1 MESIQVQKKIL
12 EQMSFSIDGH
22 IIELRV
28 PCNRIFISRVPD
40 ETRPSELVQFV
51 ETEIKKFEPR
61 GYCVDAYFPH
71 PFCQFA
77 FCTVGGAK
85 VSARLAIKADFFF
98 KGSSVGISTC
108 CDGSELDADRLLE
121 QKIKD
126 LVDQNDYARIR
137 SLQSIS
143 TEDNVFE
150 MCKKVA
156 LETNKENDQSTNR
169 KRIRLDNDREK
180 ERTEELSDLSIVE
193 EDVGRKINV
202 FLFK

>member
-1 MESIQVQKKIL
+1 MLVY
-12 EQMSFSIDGH
+12 FSKNFNN
-22 IIELRV
+22 L
-28 PCNRIFISRVPD
+28 
-40 ETRPSELVQFV
+40 
-51 ETEIKKFEPR
+51 
-61 GYCVDAYFPH
+61 YF
-71 PFCQFA
+71 
-77 FCTVGGAK
+77 
-85 VSARLAIKADFFF
+85 SKADFFF

-169 KRIRLDNDREK
+169 KRIRLENDREK

-193 EDVGRKINV
+193 EDIELDNEERDEDSLN
-202 FLFK
+202 LQNNLM